1 MSRAPKILAFAG
13 SARAGSINK
22 KLAIAAAA
30 AVRDTGADVEF
41 VDLREYPMPLFDE
54 DDEASHGTPEPV
66 LAFREKL
73 KDADGFIIASPE
85 YNGAPTAM
93 LKNVIDW
100 ATRPRE
106 GEAPLECFRG
116 KTALLL
122 AASPGGLGGI
132 RGLPVLR
139 TILSG
144 IGVHVLGCDVAVPR
158 AHETFGPGGEITDP
172 KTRESVVSAVGQLVG
187 LTGKIVA

>member
-1 MSRAPKILAFAG
+1 MPRAPRILAFAG
-13 SARAGSINK
+13 SARSGSINK
-22 KLAIAAAA
+22 TLAAAA
-30 AVRDTGADVEF
+30 AASARAAGAEVTF
-41 VDLREYPMPLFDE
+41 ADLRDYPMPLFDE
-54 DDEASHGTPEPV
+54 DDEASHGMPDAV
-66 LAFREKL
+66 LAFRDQL
-73 KDADGFIIASPE
+73 KHADGFIIASPE

-93 LKNVIDW
+93 LKNAIDW

-106 GEAPLECFRG
+106 GEVPLECFTG

-144 IGVHVLGCDVAVPR
+144 IGVHVLGSDVAVPR
-158 AHETFGPGGEITDP
+158 AHEAFGPDGEVTDT
-172 KTRESVVSAVGQLVG
+172 KTRANIERAVGHLVDV
-187 LTGKIVA
+187 TGKIVA